1 MESEIAKELKLET
14 EPVALIFSDEKPEGA
29 AQFKPG
35 VPSCVMFMLAS
46 AARGKTAVFDRE
58 SFACPGGGVG
68 LGFGNTYQSHFPG
81 GHPGFCHF
89 LSTGNEN
96 DPAGKA
102 IGDGMKA
109 AGAPASFVDHFLHG
123 ERYKQTPDL
132 AEQFVKALPITEV
145 PTQYVAMKP
154 LSKLDP
160 SKEEPVSVTFLV
172 NPDQLSAL
180 VIFANYDR
188 AGLENVTVPYAAA
201 CQIIGIL
208 SYKEAQ
214 SENPRCLIG
223 LTDISARKY
232 LKGQG
237 CSDKLTFTVPF
248 RRLLQMESN
257 VEGSFLQGN
266 TWAAVLAK
274 EAK

>member
-1 MESEIAKELKLET
+1 MESAIAKALKLET
-14 EPVALIFSDEKPEGA
+14 EPVALIFSNEKPEGA
-29 AQFKPG
+29 AQFKHG
-35 VPSCVMFMLAS
+35 TQSCVMFMVAS

-58 SFACPGGGVG
+58 TYACPGGGVG
-68 LGFGNTYQSHFPG
+68 LGFGNAYVKFPG
-81 GHPGFCHF
+81 GLPSFCRF

-102 IGDGMKA
+102 IGEEMKA
-109 AGAPASFVDHFLHG
+109 KGAPAAFVDDFLHG

-145 PTQYVAMKP
+145 PMQYVVMKP
-154 LSKLDP
+154 LSKVD
-160 SKEEPVSVTFLV
+160 SAKEEPVSVTFLV

-188 AGLENVTVPYAAA
+188 PDMENVTVPYAAA
-201 CQIIGIL
+201 CQVIGIL

-223 LTDISARKY
+223 LTDISARKF

-237 CSDKLTFTVPF
+237 FADKLSFTVPF

-257 VEGSFLQGN
+257 VEGSFLLGN
-266 TWAAVLAK
+266 TWAGVL
-274 EAK
+274 E

>member
-1 MESEIAKELKLET
+1 MESAIAKALKLET

-35 VPSCVMFMLAS
+35 APSCVMFMLAS
-46 AARGKTAVFDRE
+46 AARGKMAVFDRE
-58 SFACPGGGVG
+58 SYACPGGGIG
-68 LGFGNTYQSHFPG
+68 LGFGNAYLKFPG
-81 GHPGFCHF
+81 GLPGFCGF

-102 IGDGMKA
+102 IGEGMKA
-109 AGAPASFVDHFLHG
+109 AGAPATFVDHFLHG
-123 ERYKQTPDL
+123 ERFKQAQDL

-145 PTQYVAMKP
+145 PTQYVVMKP
-154 LSKLDP
+154 LSTVDP
-160 SKEEPVSVTFLV
+160 AREEPVSVTFLV

-188 AGLENVTVPYAAA
+188 PGLENAAVPYAAA
-201 CQIIGIL
+201 CQVMGIL

-232 LKGQG
+232 LKSQG
-237 CSDKLTFTVPF
+237 CADKLTFTVPF
-248 RRLLQMESN
+248 RRLRQMESN

-266 TWAAVLAK
+266 TWAGVLA
-274 EAK
+274 

>member
-1 MESEIAKELKLET
+1 MESAIAKVLKLET

-35 VPSCVMFMLAS
+35 TQSCVMFMVAS

-58 SFACPGGGVG
+58 SYACPGGGIG
-68 LGFGNTYQSHFPG
+68 LGFGNAYEKFPG
-81 GHPGFCHF
+81 GLPGFCRF

-102 IGDGMKA
+102 IGEGMKTN
-109 AGAPASFVDHFLHG
+109 GAPATFADDFLHG

-145 PTQYVAMKP
+145 PMQYVVMKP
-154 LSKLDP
+154 LSKVDP
-160 SKEEPVSVTFLV
+160 DKEEPVSVTFLV

-188 AGLENVTVPYAAA
+188 PGLENAAVPYAAA
-201 CQIIGIL
+201 CQVIGIL

-237 CSDKLTFTVPF
+237 CADKLTFTVPF
-248 RRLLQMESN
+248 RRLRQMESN
-257 VEGSFLQGN
+257 VESSFLQGN
-266 TWAAVLAK
+266 TWAGIL
-274 EAK
+274 E

>member
-1 MESEIAKELKLET
+1 MESAIAKALKLKT
-14 EPVALIFSDEKPEGA
+14 EPVALLFSDEKPEGA

-35 VPSCVMFMLAS
+35 VQSCVMFMVAS

-58 SFACPGGGVG
+58 SYACPGGGIG
-68 LGFGNTYQSHFPG
+68 LGFGNAYVKFPG
-81 GHPGFCHF
+81 GLPGFCRF

-102 IGDGMKA
+102 TGEGMKA
-109 AGAPASFVDHFLHG
+109 KGAPAAFVDHFLHG

-145 PTQYVAMKP
+145 PAQYVVMKP
-154 LSKLDP
+154 LSRVDP
-160 SKEEPVSVTFLV
+160 AQEEPVSVTFLV

-180 VIFANYDR
+180 VILANYDR
-188 AGLENVTVPYAAA
+188 PGLENVAAPYAAA
-201 CQIIGIL
+201 CQVVGIL

-214 SENPRCLIG
+214 SESPRCLIG

-232 LKGQG
+232 LKSQG
-237 CSDKLTFTVPF
+237 CADKLAFTVPF
-248 RRLLQMESN
+248 RRLLEMEST
-257 VEGSFLQGN
+257 VEGSFLQGD
-266 TWAAVLAK
+266 TWAGVL
-274 EAK
+274 E

>member
-1 MESEIAKELKLET
+1 MESAIAKVLKLET

-35 VPSCVMFMLAS
+35 GQSCVMFMFAS
-46 AARGKTAVFDRE
+46 AAQGKAAVFDRE
-58 SFACPGGGVG
+58 SYACPGGGIG
-68 LGFGNTYQSHFPG
+68 LGFGNAYEKFPG
-81 GHPGFCHF
+81 GLPGFCRF
-89 LSTGNEN
+89 LSTGNGK
-96 DPAGKA
+96 DPAGNA
-102 IGDGMKA
+102 IGEGMKA
-109 AGAPASFVDHFLHG
+109 AGAPATFVDHFLHG
-123 ERYKQTPDL
+123 ERYKQTADL

-145 PTQYVAMKP
+145 PKQYVVMKP
-154 LSKLDP
+154 LSSVDAAKD
-160 SKEEPVSVTFLV
+160 EPVSVTFLV
-172 NPDQLSAL
+172 TPDQLSAL

-188 AGLENVTVPYAAA
+188 PGLENVTVPYAAA

-237 CSDKLTFTVPF
+237 CADKLTFTVPF
-248 RRLLQMESN
+248 RRLRQMELN

-266 TWAAVLAK
+266 TWAGVL
-274 EAK
+274 E

>member
-1 MESEIAKELKLET
+1 
-14 EPVALIFSDEKPEGA
+14 
-29 AQFKPG
+29 
-35 VPSCVMFMLAS
+35 MFMVAS

-68 LGFGNTYQSHFPG
+68 LGFGNTYKSHFPG
-81 GHPGFCHF
+81 GVSGFCRF
-89 LSTGNEN
+89 LSNGNES
-96 DPAGKA
+96 DPVGKA
-102 IGDGMKA
+102 IGEGMKS
-109 AGAPASFVDHFLHG
+109 AGAPATFVDDFLHG

-132 AEQFVKALPITEV
+132 AEQFVEALPITEV
-145 PTQYVAMKP
+145 PMQYVVMKP
-154 LSKLDP
+154 LSEVEP
-160 SKEEPVSVTFLV
+160 AKEEPVSVTFLV

-188 AGLENVTVPYAAA
+188 PDLENVTVPYAAA
-201 CQIIGIL
+201 CQVIGIL

-214 SENPRCLIG
+214 SEKPRCLIG
-223 LTDISARKY
+223 LTDISARKF

-237 CSDKLTFTVPF
+237 FADKLSFTVPF

>member
-1 MESEIAKELKLET
+1 MESAITKVLKLET

-29 AQFKPG
+29 AQFNPG
-35 VPSCVMFMLAS
+35 TQSCVMFMVAS

-58 SFACPGGGVG
+58 SYACPGGGIG
-68 LGFGNTYQSHFPG
+68 LGFGNAYEKFPG
-81 GHPGFCHF
+81 GLPGFCRF

-102 IGDGMKA
+102 IGEGMKA
-109 AGAPASFVDHFLHG
+109 NGAPATFADDFLHG

-145 PTQYVAMKP
+145 PMQYVVMKP
-154 LSKLDP
+154 LSQVDP
-160 SKEEPVSVTFLV
+160 AREEPVSVTFLV

-188 AGLENVTVPYAAA
+188 PGLENAAVPYAAA

-208 SYKEAQ
+208 SYREAQ

-223 LTDISARKY
+223 LADISARKN
-232 LKGQG
+232 LKAQG
-237 CSDKLTFTVPF
+237 CADKLTFTVPF
-248 RRLLQMESN
+248 RRLRQMESN

-266 TWAAVLAK
+266 TWASVL
-274 EAK
+274 E

>member
-1 MESEIAKELKLET
+1 MESAIAKVLKLET
-14 EPVALIFSDEKPEGA
+14 EPVALIFSNEKPEGA

-35 VPSCVMFMLAS
+35 TQSCVMFMVAS

-58 SFACPGGGVG
+58 TYACPGGGVG
-68 LGFGNTYQSHFPG
+68 LGFGNTYVKFPG
-81 GHPGFCHF
+81 GVPGFCRF

-102 IGDGMKA
+102 IGEGMKA
-109 AGAPASFVDHFLHG
+109 KGAPAAFVDDFLHG

-145 PTQYVAMKP
+145 PMQYVVMKP
-154 LSKLDP
+154 LSKVDP
-160 SKEEPVSVTFLV
+160 AKEEPVSVTFLV

-188 AGLENVTVPYAAA
+188 PDLENAAVPYAAA
-201 CQIIGIL
+201 CQVIGIL

-223 LTDISARKY
+223 LTDISARKF

-237 CSDKLTFTVPF
+237 FADKLSFTVPF

-266 TWAAVLAK
+266 TWAGVL
-274 EAK
+274 E

>member
-1 MESEIAKELKLET
+1 MESVIAKALKLET
-14 EPVALIFSDEKPEGA
+14 EPVALIFSDKKPEGA

-35 VPSCVMFMLAS
+35 APSCVLFMFAS

-58 SFACPGGGVG
+58 SYACPGGGIG
-68 LGFGNTYQSHFPG
+68 LGFGNAYEKFPG
-81 GHPGFCHF
+81 GLHGFCRF
-89 LSTGNEN
+89 LSTGNEK

-102 IGDGMKA
+102 IGEGMKA
-109 AGAPASFVDHFLHG
+109 SGAPATFVDHFLHG
-123 ERYKQTPDL
+123 ERYKQTSDL
-132 AEQFVKALPITEV
+132 AEQFVQALPITEV
-145 PTQYVAMKP
+145 PTQYVVMKP
-154 LSKLDP
+154 LSKVDP
-160 SKEEPVSVTFLV
+160 AKEELVSVTFLV

-188 AGLENVTVPYAAA
+188 PGLENVAVPYAAA
-201 CQIIGIL
+201 CQVMGIL

-214 SENPRCLIG
+214 LENPRCLIG

-237 CSDKLTFTVPF
+237 CADKLTFTVPF
-248 RRLLQMESN
+248 RRLRQMESN

-266 TWAAVLAK
+266 TWAGVL
-274 EAK
+274 E